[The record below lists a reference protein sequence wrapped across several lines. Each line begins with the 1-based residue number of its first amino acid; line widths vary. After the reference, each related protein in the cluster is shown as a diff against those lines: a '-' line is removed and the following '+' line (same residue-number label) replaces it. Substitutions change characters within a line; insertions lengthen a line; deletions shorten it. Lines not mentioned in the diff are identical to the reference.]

1 MIMIDTDVLIWYMR
15 GNSKANKVI
24 EKLNGFFISVITYM
38 ELVQGM
44 RNKRELTL
52 LRSALR
58 KWNAKVLYI
67 NEDISAKAMFL
78 VEQHYLR
85 NSLVV
90 ADALIAS
97 TAISNGV
104 KLLTGNT
111 KHYKI
116 IKNIE
121 LEGFK
126 PNKEN
131 KYH

>member
-58 KWNAKVLYI
+58 KWDAKVLYI

>member
-1 MIMIDTDVLIWYMR
+1 MIDTDVLIWYMR
-15 GNSKANKVI
+15 GNTKAKEVI
-24 EKLNGFFISVITYM
+24 EKLNGFFISVVTYM

-44 RNKRELTL
+44 RNKRELIL
-52 LRSALR
+52 LRNALR
-58 KWNAKVLYI
+58 KWDVKIIFI

-78 VEQHYLR
+78 VEQHYLN
-85 NSLVV
+85 NSLVL

-97 TAISNGV
+97 TAVSNGL

-116 IKNIE
+116 IKNME

-126 PNKEN
+126 P
-131 KYH
+131 

>member
-1 MIMIDTDVLIWYMR
+1 MTMIDTDVLIWYMR

-121 LEGFK
+121 LERFK
-126 PNKEN
+126 PSLRN
-131 KYH
+131 

>member
-1 MIMIDTDVLIWYMR
+1 MIMLDTDVLIWYMR
-15 GNSKANKVI
+15 GNIKA
-24 EKLNGFFISVITYM
+24 KLLIDKLDGFFISVITYM

-52 LRSALR
+52 LRSSLR
-58 KWNAKVLYI
+58 KWNAKILFI

-78 VEQHYLR
+78 VEQHFL
-85 NSLVV
+85 SSSPVL
-90 ADALIAS
+90 ADALIAA
-97 TAISNGV
+97 TAASNGL

-126 PNKEN
+126 P
-131 KYH
+131 

>member
-1 MIMIDTDVLIWYMR
+1 MIMIDSDVLIWYMK
-15 GNSKANKVI
+15 GNANANKVI
-24 EKLNGFFISVITYM
+24 ESLNGFSISVVTYM

-52 LRSALR
+52 LRTALR
-58 KWNAKVLYI
+58 KWNAKIFFI

-78 VEQHYLR
+78 VEQYYLS
-85 NSLVV
+85 NLLVL

-104 KLLTGNT
+104 KLLTGNI
-111 KHYKI
+111 KHYKV

-121 LEGFK
+121 LKSFK
-126 PNKEN
+126 P
-131 KYH
+131 

>member
-1 MIMIDTDVLIWYMR
+1 MTMIDTDVLIWYMR

-85 NSLVV
+85 NSLVI

-121 LEGFK
+121 LESFK
-126 PNKEN
+126 PSLRN
-131 KYH
+131 

>member
-1 MIMIDTDVLIWYMR
+1 MIMIDSDVLIWYMR
-15 GNSKANKVI
+15 GNLKANKTI
-24 EKLNGFFISVITYM
+24 EKLSGFFISVVTYM

-58 KWNAKVLYI
+58 KWNAKVLFI

-78 VEQHYLR
+78 VEQHYLS
-85 NSLVV
+85 NSLVL

-97 TAISNGV
+97 TAVSNGL

-111 KHYKI
+111 KHYKV

-121 LEGFK
+121 LESFK
-126 PNKEN
+126 P
-131 KYH
+131 

>member
-1 MIMIDTDVLIWYMR
+1 MIMIDSDVLIWYMK
-15 GNSKANKVI
+15 GNSNANKVI
-24 EKLNGFFISVITYM
+24 ESLNGFSISVVTYM

-52 LRSALR
+52 LRTALR
-58 KWNAKVLYI
+58 KWNAKIFFI

-78 VEQHYLR
+78 VEQYYLS
-85 NSLVV
+85 NSLVL

-104 KLLTGNT
+104 KLLTGNI
-111 KHYKI
+111 KHYKV

-121 LEGFK
+121 LKSFK
-126 PNKEN
+126 P
-131 KYH
+131 

>member
-1 MIMIDTDVLIWYMR
+1 MTMIDTDVLIWYMR

-85 NSLVV
+85 NSLVI
-90 ADALIAS
+90 ADTLIAS

-121 LEGFK
+121 LERFK
-126 PNKEN
+126 PSLRN
-131 KYH
+131 

>member
-1 MIMIDTDVLIWYMR
+1 MTMIDTDVLIWYMR

-104 KLLTGNT
+104 ILLTGNT

-121 LEGFK
+121 LERFK
-126 PNKEN
+126 PSLRN
-131 KYH
+131 

>member
-1 MIMIDTDVLIWYMR
+1 MIMIDSDVLIWYMR
-15 GNSKANKVI
+15 GNLKANKVI
-24 EKLNGFFISVITYM
+24 ENLNGFFISVVTYM

-58 KWNAKVLYI
+58 KWNAKILFI

-78 VEQHYLR
+78 IEQHYLG

-97 TAISNGV
+97 TAVSNGI

-111 KHYKI
+111 KHYKV

-121 LEGFK
+121 LERFK
-126 PNKEN
+126 P
-131 KYH
+131 